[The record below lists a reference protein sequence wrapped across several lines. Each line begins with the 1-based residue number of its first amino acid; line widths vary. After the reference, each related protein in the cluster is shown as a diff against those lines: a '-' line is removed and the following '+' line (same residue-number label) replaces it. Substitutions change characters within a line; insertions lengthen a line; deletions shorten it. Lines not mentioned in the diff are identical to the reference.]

1 MRLKTILHIDERI
14 AHANKTHGEFVS
26 PRHAI
31 SAARIELMEAEQA
44 MHYIGNDA
52 FVGEL
57 LDAAVV
63 LIRAA
68 QQFGGG
74 DDGSC

>member
-14 AHANKTHGEFVS
+14 AHATVTHGEFVS

-44 MHYIGNDA
+44 AYYIGNDA

-74 DDGSC
+74 DDGA